1 VKEVVKLFSA
11 AFGQTC
17 ALKVI
22 DGFAVNCLA
31 HELTAAEVTAVLEEQ
46 ERLLRLFFPITA
58 AVQGAVEGITFRDFP
73 EWLKGKLGE
82 YKSGLTIR
90 ASTGE

>member
-1 VKEVVKLFSA
+1 VKEAVRLFSG
-11 AFGQTC
+11 AFEQTN

-22 DGFAVNCLA
+22 DGFVVNCLTHA
-31 HELTAAEVTAVLEEQ
+31 LTAAEVTVVLEEE

-58 AVQGAVEGITFRDFP
+58 TVQGAVEGITFRDFP